1 MDTDGQRTEEKTML
15 PLTLSV
21 LRVLPDDRLRESG
34 YRPDHKGENPLPFHV
49 LSPSWREWKI
59 NE

>member
-1 MDTDGQRTEEKTML
+1 ML
-15 PLTLSV
+15 PLTFSV

-34 YRPDHKGENPLPFHV
+34 YRPEYQGENPLPFHV
-49 LSPSWREWKI
+49 LSSSWREWTI